1 MRLMT
6 LVGSQAIGSASG
18 RVMLASMPPSTLAAV
33 FGGHLLVSR
42 PAGA

>member
-1 MRLMT
+1 MT
-6 LVGSQAIGSASG
+6 HVGSQTQAFGSASG
-18 RVMLASMPPSTLAAV
+18 RVVLASMPPSITAAM